1 VVERSDTTG
10 KIQISISIPEGSQK
24 RAAGEDD
31 TIDNDPPDRFGCDPS
46 GIVGIVCSVPV
57 VSLRSTTG

>member
-10 KIQISISIPEGSQK
+10 KRTKGFASRQGCQPGEQRLRLAMLASLPGFEETGPE
-24 RAAGEDD
+24 
-31 TIDNDPPDRFGCDPS
+31 
-46 GIVGIVCSVPV
+46 PV

>member
-10 KIQISISIPEGSQK
+10 KGPILDFDPGRIAETSGWRGSELITIP
-24 RAAGEDD
+24 
-31 TIDNDPPDRFGCDPS
+31 NRFGCDPS
-46 GIVGIVCSVPV
+46 GIFEIVCSVPV